1 MRLALWQT
9 QGFGADKGTNLAA
22 LSGAARAAAAAGATL
37 LLTPECWLGGYNVD
51 VAAGAEQADGPSAVT
66 IAALARE
73 TGVAIAY
80 GYAERDGKEVYN
92 SAAVIGPAGTVLGQY
107 RKTHLFGDFERAAYA
122 PGKSFCQP
130 FSLGG
135 FSLGLLICYDVEFPE
150 AVRATALAGAD
161 LILIPTA
168 LTPEYAVVPELIV
181 PARALENQVFVAY
194 CNHAG
199 AEEGLDYMGGS
210 CIAAPNGRKL
220 AAAGAGEAL
229 LIADLNP
236 AMIAACA
243 ATFPYRAERRPEL
256 YATSTLTTGRRE

>member
-1 MRLALWQT
+1 
-9 QGFGADKGTNLAA
+9 
-22 LSGAARAAAAAGATL
+22 
-37 LLTPECWLGGYNVD
+37 
-51 VAAGAEQADGPSAVT
+51 
-66 IAALARE
+66 
-73 TGVAIAY
+73 
-80 GYAERDGKEVYN
+80 VYN

-199 AEEGLDYMGGS
+199 A
-210 CIAAPNGRKL
+210 C
-220 AAAGAGEAL
+220 L
-229 LIADLNP
+229 L
-236 AMIAACA
+236 
-243 ATFPYRAERRPEL
+243 Y
-256 YATSTLTTGRRE
+256 TSRCV